1 MFSLYAISL
10 RIADNVQIQ
19 LKQFD
24 IHFEIKSGFMFREV
38 NELLNSFMYLFQQ
51 CIENLSRYEIR
62 IAYYIR
68 KIILK
73 EIYFS

>member
-10 RIADNVQIQ
+10 RIADSVQIQ
-19 LKQFD
+19 LIQFD

-51 CIENLSRYEIR
+51 CIENLSRYEISTYCGVR
-62 IAYYIR
+62 TV
-68 KIILK
+68 LG
-73 EIYFS
+73 E